1 VGAGHVPVVSRSTP
15 TSGVVE
21 RIVSVRVPPHKQSIN
36 KAGISADGELQ
47 KCAHRVYASSGLAA
61 PTQTHRLGD
70 DISMLTYSYRQTA
83 AYCLP
88 SRLTQRIMLK
98 EDPAMPEVPNTESH
112 NHDELEYQL
121 PASGQ
126 PPVLNAAI
134 PKPYNADYMNDYF
147 KKTDD
152 RDSAHEGNN
161 ADAAKKMMTSDD
173 EMSDDYLPARECF
186 SEPEFAVTG
195 FQPMS
200 CRSQLAADAR
210 KAGMAD
216 AALGSESNVFRLA
229 EQFESFTRASQKSN
243 VTLRMTA
250 SPAVA
255 GNSVLEPV
263 ATKSQVP
270 YHSHLTHLAHIDS
283 DDPDCESPSPPWASA
298 RAQSCTDM
306 TLTLPNVPSG
316 PLQQTSADTPTV
328 SSPTTQ
334 LRACLGGLCHHC
346 L

>member
-1 VGAGHVPVVSRSTP
+1 M
-15 TSGVVE
+15 
-21 RIVSVRVPPHKQSIN
+21 SVRVPLPKQSIN

-61 PTQTHRLGD
+61 TASTQTRRLD
-70 DISMLTYSYRQTA
+70 DNISMLTHSYRQTA

-88 SRLTQRIMLK
+88 SRLTQRIVLK
-98 EDPAMPEVPNTESH
+98 EDQAMPEGPNTESH
-112 NHDELEYQL
+112 NHDELENQL
-121 PASGQ
+121 PASGLI
-126 PPVLNAAI
+126 PVLNAAI
-134 PKPYNADYMNDYF
+134 PKPYNADYKNDYF

-152 RDSAHEGNN
+152 HDSAYDGNN
-161 ADAAKKMMTSDD
+161 VDNAAKKMMTSDD

-229 EQFESFTRASQKSN
+229 EQFESFTRASQQNN

-255 GNSVLEPV
+255 SNSVSEPM

-283 DDPDCESPSPPWASA
+283 DDADCESPSPPWASA

-316 PLQQTSADTPTV
+316 PLQQTSADSPTV

-334 LRACLGGLCHHC
+334 LRACLGRLCYHC